1 MELVGDLAG
10 ELLGWLGDLLGPLG
24 EHRAQEQAPARH
36 HDDTDVAVRI
46 DDLARLRTGLSDW
59 QLWEAT
65 AGRCAHCCPAT
76 PSPRGATS
84 YGPGG
89 TPGLMRRPA
98 PPIHTGRLTWLLRPI
113 CYI

>member
-59 QLWEAT
+59 QLWEAI
-65 AGRCAHCCPAT
+65 AGRCAHCCPA
-76 PSPRGATS
+76 PPHRGV
-84 YGPGG
+84 
-89 TPGLMRRPA
+89 RPA
-98 PPIHTGRLTWLLRPI
+98 VGQAGRPA
-113 CYI
+113 